1 MKLTFY
7 LVVILI
13 VTLILYVGVLPAM
26 ISAKDTM
33 SVLGGIAIIVF
44 YPVCL
49 YRIFKLLIRKYFP

>member
-1 MKLTFY
+1 MKLAFY
-7 LVVILI
+7 LVVTLI

-33 SVLGGIAIIVF
+33 SVLGGIVITIF

-49 YRIFKLLIRKYFP
+49 YRIFKPLIRKYLS